1 MRAAALLQSIL
12 MVSSVLLVSGV
23 VFAEDS
29 ETVISGNVTW
39 NGDETIEGTI
49 RIVDGGHLTIED
61 AEIEMVSGSSIHVDD
76 GGKLTLDRSSLIAQT
91 PPTAIASMG
100 YWDEQN
106 ISKFK
111 VPGEGISGSFEVE
124 MSTIVGDSYFGDTA
138 HIGAEWITLNGSSHT
153 FYFEDGTGD
162 VWIGLTGYSTSSSYV
177 ASITISTEAG
187 GETTILGSEL
197 ETMNMMGAGEPGF
210 QIFVDGTMNTYS
222 STILGAQMFVE
233 GGVGSSSS
241 GSWAGVTAINA
252 EFDRVGPVMVGNT
265 GTFDISGMSS
275 FSMSLD
281 DHDIRAGPDSLIYWG
296 PGASGSG
303 GLIDRWERRLADQTL
318 ELDAKYVVLRLS
330 GIGPQES
337 TQEVFSDENGIAYV
351 NGGNERVIEI
361 GWADGTVW
369 SESAT
374 IEVVSYE
381 TGWNPASSEIG
392 NYGGGVASLD
402 WSESIVLDSGIPYV
416 EWESLTIRED
426 STSKAIGQS
435 MPVVANLANRGTA
448 AALLYFTCEVAETG
462 LEADIGGYQQ
472 VRIDAGETVE
482 VSFGWRHSQIG
493 DASLSCRILTPTQLV
508 EDDAFGGG
516 SMTTLPATWT
526 EPVEDDSLP
535 MLPLLAAIIVAMAI
549 AGSTMLR
556 RASDAIVEDDEDS
569 DYSRDE
575 Y

>member
-1 MRAAALLQSIL
+1 MLQSIL
-12 MVSSVLLVSGV
+12 MISSVLLVSGV

-29 ETVISGNVTW
+29 ETVISANVTW

-61 AEIEMVSGSSIHVDD
+61 ADIEMVSGSSIHVDE

-124 MSTIVGDSYFGDTA
+124 MRTIVGDSYFGDTA

-252 EFDRVGPVMVGNT
+252 EFDRVGPVIVGNT

-281 DHDIRAGPDSLIYWG
+281 DHDVRAGPDSLIYWDQT
-296 PGASGSG
+296 ASGSG

-369 SESAT
+369 SEAAT
-374 IEVVSYE
+374 IEVISYE

-416 EWESLTIRED
+416 EWESLTIPED
-426 STSKAIGQS
+426 STSKARGQS

-482 VSFGWRHSQIG
+482 VSFGWRHSQSG
-493 DASLSCRILTPTQLV
+493 EASLSCRILTPTQLV

-516 SMTTLPATWT
+516 SMTTLTATWT
-526 EPVEDDSLP
+526 EPVDDDSMD
-535 MLPLLAAIIVAMAI
+535 MLPLLAAIVVAMVI
-549 AGSTMLR
+549 AGMMMLR
-556 RASDAIVEDDEDS
+556 RTSDVIVEDEDS
-569 DYSRDE
+569 DYSKDE

>member
-1 MRAAALLQSIL
+1 MRVAALLQSIL
-12 MVSSVLLVSGV
+12 MISSVLLVSGV

-61 AEIEMVSGSSIHVDD
+61 ADIEMVSGSSIHVDD

-222 STILGAQMFVE
+222 STILGAQMFVD
-233 GGVGSSSS
+233 GGLGGDSLT
-241 GSWAGVTAINA
+241 GVLALQTQ
-252 EFDRVGPVMVGNT
+252 FDRVGPVIVGNSGAFEM
-265 GTFDISGMSS
+265 GTLSS

-281 DHDIRAGPDSLIYWG
+281 DHDIRAGPDSDIHWRQT
-296 PGASGSG
+296 ASGSG

-374 IEVVSYE
+374 IEVISYE

-426 STSKAIGQS
+426 STSKARGQS

>member
-1 MRAAALLQSIL
+1 MRCAALLQSIL
-12 MVSSVLLVSGV
+12 MISSVLLVSGV

-39 NGDETIEGTI
+39 NGDETIEDTI
-49 RIVDGGHLTIED
+49 RIIDGGHLTIEEAD
-61 AEIEMVSGSSIHVDD
+61 IEMVSGSSIHVDD
-76 GGKLTLDRSSLIAQT
+76 GGKLTLDRSSLIAQA

-222 STILGAQMFVE
+222 STILGAQIFVD
-233 GGVGSSSS
+233 GGLGGDSLT
-241 GSWAGVTAINA
+241 GVLALGT
-252 EFDRVGPVMVGNT
+252 EFDRVGPVIVGNSGAFDM
-265 GTFDISGMSS
+265 GTLSS

-281 DHDIRAGPDSLIYWG
+281 DHDIRAGPDSLIYWSQT
-296 PGASGSG
+296 ASGSG
-303 GLIDRWERRLADQTL
+303 GLIDRWERRLAEQTL

-374 IEVVSYE
+374 IEVISYE

-392 NYGGGVASLD
+392 NYGGGLASLD

-426 STSKAIGQS
+426 STSKARGQS

-482 VSFGWRHSQIG
+482 VSFGWRYSQIG

-535 MLPLLAAIIVAMAI
+535 VLPLLAAIIVAMAI
-549 AGSTMLR
+549 AGATMLR
-556 RASDAIVEDDEDS
+556 RASDATLEDEESDSEYSKDEH
-569 DYSRDE
+569 
-575 Y
+575 